1 MLLSLL
7 QDGCFAAIAAIGFA
21 AISRPPRTAYVHCAF
36 IAAVG
41 HGIRFVLMRNG
52 VHIIPAALVA
62 ALVIGLLATFLARR
76 AKCPPETFTF
86 PALLPMIPGMYAYNT
101 VKGLVMCAVCTDET
115 QFLHYFHLMAA
126 NGLVCSLAI
135 LAMVGGVTVPILL
148 LKNVSFSATRA

>member
-52 VHIIPAALVA
+52 VHIVPAALVA
-62 ALVIGLLATFLARR
+62 ALAIGLLATFLARR